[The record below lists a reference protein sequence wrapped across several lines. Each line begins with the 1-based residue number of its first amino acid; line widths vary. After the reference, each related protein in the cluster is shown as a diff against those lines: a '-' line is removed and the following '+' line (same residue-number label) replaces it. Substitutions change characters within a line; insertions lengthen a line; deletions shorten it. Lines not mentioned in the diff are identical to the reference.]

1 MNKKILVCGRGIS
14 LSFIDNPI
22 LQQDYDYI
30 ILMNEFNLFTKQCKK
45 VSNFLKNKPIIQF
58 VNITELGLDK
68 EFLSNYDIQ
77 KIYVTRLVP
86 NGASSWWRESR
97 KARGAERHG
106 RVCYHP
112 SDRLEDYMHIVENTV
127 DVTSLYAI
135 LDLQADDITFIG
147 VEFYE
152 NGYYLDHSE
161 PDYLEW
167 DQEEQQKVINRIKG
181 SQSKIVSLFPNIK
194 FTYITNSTFDPKLEN
209 CNIIKIGA

>member
-77 KIYVTRLVP
+77 KIY
-86 NGASSWWRESR
+86 
-97 KARGAERHG
+97 
-106 RVCYHP
+106 
-112 SDRLEDYMHIVENTV
+112 
-127 DVTSLYAI
+127 VTSLYAI